1 MQRAADAMQL
11 KSKLLEE
18 KSSYARVWGVGET
31 KTSVGGFGVSGSN
44 GLVFEP
50 YDSDGQGD

>member
-1 MQRAADAMQL
+1 MQG
-11 KSKLLEE
+11 
-18 KSSYARVWGVGET
+18 VWGVGET